1 MTYWLVDTWTNDRRR
16 ELRFWVSSMF
26 TGIVEEIGI
35 VRGTSRDHMAFE
47 AREVLEGTRIGDS
60 IAVNGVCLSVVS
72 LENHGFA
79 VNVMPETLRHT
90 NLGGLHYGNPVNLE
104 RALLLGGRL
113 GGHLVLG
120 HVDDTGEVVNVVSEE
135 NARIV
140 RISAPDKL
148 LPYIVSRAFIA
159 VDGVS
164 LTIADLDDV
173 SFVVSLVA
181 YTRDGTTLGKKNP
194 GDIVNLEVDIL
205 AKYVENFKQREGQRL
220 TPEFLRE
227 YGFSGAVDAG

>member
-1 MTYWLVDTWTNDRRR
+1 
-16 ELRFWVSSMF
+16 MF
-26 TGIVEEIGI
+26 TGIVEEIGT
-35 VRGTSRDHMAFE
+35 VRETSRDRLAFE
-47 AREVLEGTRIGDS
+47 AREVLDGTRTGDS

-90 NLGGLHYGNPVNLE
+90 NLGGLHYGDPVNLE

-120 HVDDTGEVVNVVSEE
+120 HVDDTGELVDVVSEE
-135 NARIV
+135 TARIV
-140 RISAPDKL
+140 RISAPDRL
-148 LPYIVSRAFIA
+148 MPYIVNRGFIA

-164 LTIADLDDV
+164 LTIANLDDV
-173 SFVVSLVA
+173 SFVVSLVT
-181 YTRDGTTLGKKNP
+181 YTREGTTLGRKRP

-205 AKYVENFKQREGQRL
+205 AKYVENLKERDGQRL
-220 TPEFLRE
+220 TPEFLKE
-227 YGFSGAVDAG
+227 YGFSGAIDVG